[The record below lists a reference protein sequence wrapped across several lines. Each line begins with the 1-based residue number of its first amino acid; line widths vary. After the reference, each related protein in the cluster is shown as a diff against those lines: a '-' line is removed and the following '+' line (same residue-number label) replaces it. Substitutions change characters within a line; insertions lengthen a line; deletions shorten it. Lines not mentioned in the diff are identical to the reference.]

1 MSRSSQDSP
10 PSVFPLSDPP
20 LLEIRGLHLR
30 KEGGPLLRDL
40 WLKVLACE
48 GGSLV
53 GPSGAG
59 KSLLADLI
67 LGFIPSGFQVEG
79 TLLWRGEKL
88 PLPQGPLPLRGRQ
101 ISYLPQTPEECFDPC
116 QTVEK
121 HLREFT
127 AALGVAFDRQKT
139 LQALR
144 LLDLPDRTLSRYP
157 FELSSGMLQRVALV
171 RTLSTPAQ
179 LLVLDEPTSSQDEGR
194 SSLMLKLLLREQKI
208 RRFSFLMI
216 THKWREASSL
226 SGPHRVMRKG
236 ELLEENRALFQ
247 GAFHPWS
254 REWLKGGS
262 GEGEPSREGCFWRER
277 CLQKERCL
285 EAPLRKELPGGWV
298 RCAYPCSQE
307 PPAS

>member
-10 PSVFPLSDPP
+10 PSVSPLSDPP

-40 WLKVLACE
+40 WLKVLTCE
-48 GGSLV
+48 RGSLV

-67 LGFIPSGFQVEG
+67 LGFIPPGSQVEG
-79 TLLWRGEKL
+79 TLLWKGEEL
-88 PLPQGPLPLRGRQ
+88 PLPQGPIPLRGRL

-116 QTVEK
+116 QTVER

-127 AALGVAFDRQKT
+127 ATLGVAFDRQKT
-139 LQALR
+139 LQTLR
-144 LLDLPDRTLSRYP
+144 FLDLPDRTLSRYP
-157 FELSSGMLQRVALV
+157 FELSSGMLQRVALA
-171 RTLSTPAQ
+171 RALSTPAQ
-179 LLVLDEPTSSQDEGR
+179 LLILDEPTSSQDGGR
-194 SSLMLKLLLREQKI
+194 SSLMLELLLREQKI
-208 RRFSFLMI
+208 RKFSFLLI
-216 THKWREASSL
+216 THRWREASSL

-236 ELLEENRALFQ
+236 VLLEENRALFRSP
-247 GAFHPWS
+247 FHPWS
-254 REWLKGGS
+254 REWLKGEC
-262 GEGEPSREGCFWRER
+262 GEGEASREGCFWRER

-285 EAPLRKELPGGWV
+285 EVPLRKELPGGWV
-298 RCAYPCSQE
+298 RCAYPCSPA